1 MLHTLPSAGSFDE
14 NMDYDG
20 YEMNTRINHQN
31 LLQFTGLFTWGMVG
45 IPLIYA
51 WQQGG
56 ADNELLSQ
64 SLSGWVF
71 SFVAFGL
78 LYILVSGNLNSY
90 RRGWRDGTY
99 LFFLTVSAI
108 AVSYY
113 SATGLGSVL
122 LMVIAGILPW
132 LLPLTV
138 GMIWLV
144 LSHLMVMP
152 VFIFGPEDLSWW
164 EAMMQSLLYA
174 GFSSFVFATGYV
186 AKLQALARDEQ
197 RRLNAELRATRTL
210 LAENSRVGERVR
222 ISRELHDL
230 LGHHLTALSLNLE
243 VASHLTEGQAQVH
256 VKQSHALA
264 KLLLSDV
271 REAVSEMRNGGTID
285 ILATIKP
292 LLDSVPQIQ
301 IKFESD
307 PVLVLDDS
315 LIAQTVLR
323 CVQEILTNTIKH
335 ANAQKLELSL
345 HRLGNI
351 LILKSKD
358 DGVGLTLTK
367 LGNGLQGMKERVLSM
382 HGEIVIETK
391 PRQGFGICIT
401 IP

>member
-1 MLHTLPSAGSFDE
+1 
-14 NMDYDG
+14 
-20 YEMNTRINHQN
+20 MNTRINHQK
-31 LLQFTGLFTWGMVG
+31 LLQLTGLFTWVMVG

-51 WQQGG
+51 WQQGV
-56 ADNELLSQ
+56 ADNGLLSE

-71 SFVAFGL
+71 SFLAFGV
-78 LYILVSGNLNSY
+78 LYILVSGNLNLY
-90 RRGWRDGTY
+90 RRGWRDATY

-132 LLPLTV
+132 LLPLSI
-138 GMIWLV
+138 GMFWLV

-152 VFIFGPEDLSWW
+152 VFIYGPEDLSWW
-164 EAMMQSLLYA
+164 EAFMQSLLYA

-186 AKLQALARDEQ
+186 AKLQASARDEQ

-256 VKQSHALA
+256 VKQSHSLA

-271 REAVSEMRNGGTID
+271 REAVSEMRNGGAID
-285 ILATIKP
+285 ILATIEP
-292 LLDSVPQIQ
+292 LLDSVPHLQIE
-301 IKFESD
+301 FESD
-307 PVLVLDDS
+307 LVLVIDDAS
-315 LIAQTVLR
+315 VAQTVLR
-323 CVQEILTNTIKH
+323 CVQEIITNTIKH
-335 ANAQKLELSL
+335 ANAKKLELSL
-345 HRLGNI
+345 HKLGNL
-351 LILKSKD
+351 LILKSQD
-358 DGVGLTLTK
+358 DGVGVSLCQ
-367 LGNGLQGMKERVLSM
+367 LGNGLQGMKERVMSQQ
-382 HGEIVIETK
+382 GDIVIETK
-391 PRQGFGICIT
+391 PGQGFGICIT
-401 IP
+401 MPIGD

>member
-1 MLHTLPSAGSFDE
+1 M
-14 NMDYDG
+14 NM
-20 YEMNTRINHQN
+20 RINHQK

-51 WQQGG
+51 WQQGVAG
-56 ADNELLSQ
+56 NGPLSE

-71 SFVAFGL
+71 SFLAFGL
-78 LYILVSGNLNSY
+78 LYILVTGNLNIY

-99 LFFLTVSAI
+99 LFFLTISAI

-132 LLPLTV
+132 LLPLSV

-152 VFIFGPEDLSWW
+152 VFIYGPEDLSWW

-186 AKLQALARDEQ
+186 AKLQASARDEQ

-210 LAENSRVGERVR
+210 LAESSRVGERVR

-256 VKQSHALA
+256 VKQSHSLA

-271 REAVSEMRNGGTID
+271 REAVSEMRNGGAID

-292 LLDSVPQIQ
+292 LLESVPQLQ
-301 IKFESD
+301 IIFESD
-307 PVLVLDDS
+307 PVLVIDDAPV
-315 LIAQTVLR
+315 AQTILR

-335 ANAQKLELSL
+335 ANADKLELTL
-345 HRLGNI
+345 HKIGKL
-351 LILKSKD
+351 LILKSQD
-358 DGVGLTLTK
+358 DGVGVSLTK
-367 LGNGLQGMKERVLSM
+367 LGNGLQGMKERVMSM
-382 HGEIVIETK
+382 QGDIVIETK
-391 PRQGFGICIT
+391 PGQGFGICIT
-401 IP
+401 MPIGD

>member
-1 MLHTLPSAGSFDE
+1 
-14 NMDYDG
+14 
-20 YEMNTRINHQN
+20 MNTRINHQK
-31 LLQFTGLFTWGMVG
+31 LLQLTGLFTWVMVG

-51 WQQGG
+51 WQQGV
-56 ADNELLSQ
+56 ADNGLLSE

-71 SFVAFGL
+71 SFLAFGL
-78 LYILVSGNLNSY
+78 LYILVSGNLNLY
-90 RRGWRDGTY
+90 RRGWRDATY

-132 LLPLTV
+132 LLPLSV
-138 GMIWLV
+138 GMVWLV

-152 VFIFGPEDLSWW
+152 VFIYGPEDLNWW

-186 AKLQALARDEQ
+186 AKLQASARDEQ
-197 RRLNAELRATRTL
+197 RRLNAELRATRAL

-243 VASHLTEGQAQVH
+243 VASHLTDGQAQVH
-256 VKQSHALA
+256 VKQSHSLA

-292 LLDSVPQIQ
+292 LLDSVPQLQ

-307 PVLVLDDS
+307 SILILDDAS
-315 LIAQTVLR
+315 VAQAVLR

-335 ANAQKLELSL
+335 ANAKVLELSL
-345 HRLGNI
+345 HKIGNL
-351 LILKSKD
+351 LILKSQD
-358 DGVGLTLTK
+358 DGVGEALIK
-367 LGNGLQGMKERVLSM
+367 LGNGLQGMKERVTSM
-382 HGEIVIETK
+382 QGEIVIETK
-391 PRQGFGICIT
+391 PGKGFGICIT
-401 IP
+401 MPLGV